1 MHDGNLIVAPMIKET
16 TQGWESHL
24 LLKTG
29 DSTER
34 YQLFAKVYG
43 ETRAIA
49 SMRAELLARGF
60 NRQGPAPIV
69 SDIDNPPAA

>member
-1 MHDGNLIVAPMIKET
+1 MHAELIVAPSYKET
-16 TQGWESHL
+16 EFGWEAKL

-43 ETRAIA
+43 DTRPIA

-60 NRQGPAPIV
+60 NKQGPAPV
-69 SDIDNPPAA
+69 VNTIDNPPAA

>member
-1 MHDGNLIVAPMIKET
+1 MHAELIVAPSYKEL
-16 TQGWESHL
+16 QSGQWEASL

-29 DSTER
+29 DSTDR
-34 YQLFAKVYG
+34 YELFAKVYG
-43 ETRAIA
+43 DNRAIA

-69 SDIDNPPAA
+69 STIDNPPAA